1 MMTYPTAYPV
11 ASPWVAGPRGQAP
24 ITAHPARVHYPA
36 PRHPITWPGV
46 PHAGVLAAAGP
57 APRAVSAATGNP
69 TYIAA
74 VALLATVLIIG
85 IPLACY
91 LGLSAA

>member
-1 MMTYPTAYPV
+1 MMHPTAYPV
-11 ASPWVAGPRGQAP
+11 ASPWSAGPRGQAP
-24 ITAHPARVHYPA
+24 VVAHPARVHYLA
-36 PRHPITWPGV
+36 PQHPITWPAM
-46 PHAGVLAAAGP
+46 PHAGVPAVAGP
-57 APRAVSAATGNP
+57 APRTVSAAAGNP
-69 TYIAA
+69 SYIAA